1 MKKVSLSGS
10 ERKNVGKK
18 DAKLM
23 RREGFVPGVLYGNK
37 EQVHFS
43 IKENDLNKIVFTP
56 NVYLLDVDI
65 DGKKAQAILKDVQ
78 VHPVT
83 EKVLHADFQEI
94 VEGKKVKVNIPIA
107 VSGLAVGVRNGGKL
121 VQNFRTLTAEA
132 LAENLPDTINIDVSD
147 LKIGG
152 KTRVSE
158 LGIEGVSFLNPES
171 AVVVAVQ
178 MARGAT
184 LDEEE
189 EGATEEAAEE
199 ATEA

>member
-10 ERKNVGKK
+10 VRKNVGKK

-23 RREGFVPGVLYGNK
+23 RREGFVPSVLYGNK

-56 NVYLLDVDI
+56 NVYLIDVDV
-65 DGKKAQAILKDVQ
+65 DGKKVQAILKDVQ
-78 VHPVT
+78 IHPVT
-83 EKVLHADFQEI
+83 ERVLHADFQEVI
-94 VEGKKVKVNIPIA
+94 EGKKVKINIPIA
-107 VSGLAVGVRNGGKL
+107 ISGLSMGVKNGGKL

-132 LAENLPDTINIDVSD
+132 LAENLPDTVNIDVTD

-152 KTRVSE
+152 KTRVGE

-184 LDEEE
+184 VEDEE
-189 EGATEEAAEE
+189 EGAEAAEPAVE
-199 ATEA
+199 A

>member
-10 ERKNVGKK
+10 IRKNVGKK

-37 EQVHFS
+37 EQVHFA

-56 NVYLLDVDI
+56 NVYLIDIDV
-65 DGKKAQAILKDVQ
+65 DGKKAQAYLKDVQ
-78 VHPVT
+78 IHPVS
-83 EKVLHADFQEI
+83 EKVLHADFQEV
-94 VEGKKVKVNIPIA
+94 VEGKKVKINIPIK
-107 VSGLAVGVRNGGKL
+107 VSGLAIGVKNGGKL

-132 LAENLPDTINIDVSD
+132 LAENLPDTINIDVTK
-147 LKIGG
+147 LKIGA

-158 LGIEGVSFLNPES
+158 VAIEGVSFLNPES

-184 LDEEE
+184 TDSEEDE
-189 EGATEEAAEE
+189 AEAVVEAE
-199 ATEA
+199 A

>member
-10 ERKNVGKK
+10 VRKNVGKK

-56 NVYLLDVDI
+56 NVYLIDVDV

-78 VHPVT
+78 IHPVT
-83 EKVLHADFQEI
+83 ERVLHADFQEVI
-94 VEGKKVKVNIPIA
+94 EGKKVKVNIPIA
-107 VSGLAVGVRNGGKL
+107 ISGLSMGVKNGGKL

-132 LAENLPDTINIDVSD
+132 LAENLPDTVNIDVTD

-152 KTRVSE
+152 KTRVGE

-189 EGATEEAAEE
+189 EGAEAAEPAAE
-199 ATEA
+199 A

>member
-10 ERKNVGKK
+10 IRKNVGKK

-37 EQVHFS
+37 EQVHFA

-56 NVYLLDVDI
+56 NVYLIDIDV
-65 DGKKAQAILKDVQ
+65 DGKKAQAYLKDVQ
-78 VHPVT
+78 IHPVS
-83 EKVLHADFQEI
+83 EKVLHADFQEV
-94 VEGKKVKVNIPIA
+94 VEGKKVKINIPIK
-107 VSGLAVGVRNGGKL
+107 VSGLAIGVKNGGKL

-132 LAENLPDTINIDVSD
+132 LAENLPDTINIDVTK

-158 LGIEGVSFLNPES
+158 VAIEGVSFLNPES

-184 LDEEE
+184 TDSEEDE
-189 EGATEEAAEE
+189 AEAVVEAE
-199 ATEA
+199 A

>member
-10 ERKNVGKK
+10 VRKNVGKK

-37 EQVHFS
+37 EQVHFA
-43 IKENDLNKIVFTP
+43 IKENDINKIVFTP
-56 NVYLLDVDI
+56 NVYIIDLDVD
-65 DGKKAQAILKDVQ
+65 GNKVQAILKDVQ
-78 VHPVT
+78 IHPT
-83 EKVLHADFQEI
+83 SDRVLHADFQEI
-94 VEGKKVKVNIPIA
+94 LDGKKVKVNIPVKI
-107 VSGLAVGVRNGGKL
+107 SGLAAGVRNGGKL

-132 LAENLPDTINIDVSD
+132 LADHLPDAIDIDVTA

-158 LGIEGVSFLNPES
+158 IEIEGVSFLNPES

-178 MARGAT
+178 MARGAS
-184 LDEEE
+184 LNADDEEE
-189 EGATEEAAEE
+189 EEAAEAE
-199 ATEA
+199 A